1 MVCLQFT
8 PSGVLEIISTT
19 SVISTVVAKKLS
31 ALKPKKVLFVH
42 DGVKKLTQNWQQDIK
57 VVSKGITSVN
67 SQRLQQLYGN

>member
-8 PSGVLEIISTT
+8 PAGVLEIISTT
-19 SVISTVVAKKLS
+19 SKISTVVAKKLS
-31 ALKPKKVLFVH
+31 VLKPKKVLFIH
-42 DGVKKLTQNWQQDIK
+42 NGTKKVSENWQQDIE